1 MRKIKVWA
9 IAVTALAAAT
19 LGTACGDDGAAD
31 GEGGGSSGSA
41 GGVCADVAC
50 DSVPSFTDPSL
61 AWDKCTSCH
70 AADATTRTANG
81 VPDDSDYTTHA
92 GVSSRGEEIA
102 NRVNGVGNI
111 MPPSSPALSD
121 AEKQAFTTWGCC
133 GAPQ

>member
-9 IAVTALAAAT
+9 IAVTALAAPT
-19 LGTACGDDGAAD
+19 LGTACGDDGATD
-31 GEGGGSSGSA
+31 GEGGSSGSA
-41 GGVCADVAC
+41 GSVCADVAC
-50 DSVPSFTDPSL
+50 DSVPTFTDPAL

-70 AADATTRTANG
+70 SDDATVRTANG

-92 GVSSRGEEIA
+92 GVSNRGEEIA
-102 NRVNGVGNI
+102 NRVNGVGAI
-111 MPPSSPALSD
+111 MPPSGSQLSD